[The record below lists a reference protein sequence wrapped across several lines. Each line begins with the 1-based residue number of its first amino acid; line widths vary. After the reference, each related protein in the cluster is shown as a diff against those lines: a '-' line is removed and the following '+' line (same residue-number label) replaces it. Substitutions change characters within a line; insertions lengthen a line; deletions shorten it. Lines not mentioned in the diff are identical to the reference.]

1 MTLTATTL
9 LNRLLARGKFRHL
22 QILLRL
28 AEVGS
33 VQRTADAIGVT
44 QSSVTQTLAYLE
56 ALLET
61 PLFHRHA
68 KGVHPTDACR
78 DLLPLA
84 RQVLLGIQDT
94 AQAVEARHRQGE
106 GQVRL
111 LASISATHGLLIDHL
126 AEFHQR
132 WPGIQVHLREAEG
145 DEQLLALARGE
156 VDLIACRQPAV
167 TPERWTFHPLLADR
181 FAIVCRRQHPLAPAG
196 SANAAD
202 LQGAQWMA
210 LPTGS
215 AARERLDDIAARCTA
230 PLKLHPLI
238 TRTPTMMWWLLLE
251 HDLLA
256 VLPLTLVSPL
266 MKTGQVVELRVAG
279 EYPMQPL
286 GLLQP
291 ASHAAPAAQQL
302 SDFLRGQFAPLA

>member
-1 MTLTATTL
+1 MPLTATTL

-56 ALLET
+56 SLLET

-94 AQAVEARHRQGE
+94 AQAVEARHRQGD
-106 GQVRL
+106 GRVRL
-111 LASISATHGLLIDHL
+111 LASISATNGLLIDTM

-145 DEQLLALARGE
+145 DEQLQALARGE
-156 VDLIACRQPAV
+156 VDLIACREPPV
-167 TPERWTFHPLLADR
+167 IPERWLFHPLRADR
-181 FAIVCRRQHPLAPAG
+181 FAIVCRQQHPLAAAG
-196 SANAAD
+196 RADAAD
-202 LQGAQWMA
+202 LQSAEWMA
-210 LPTGS
+210 LPSGS
-215 AARERLDDIAARCTA
+215 AARERLDDIAARCSA
-230 PLKLHPLI
+230 PFRIHPLI
-238 TRTPTMMWWLLLE
+238 TRTPTMMWWLLLQ
-251 HDLLA
+251 HDLLT
-256 VLPLTLVSPL
+256 VLPLTMVSPL
-266 MKTGQVVELRVAG
+266 IQTGQAVELRVAG
-279 EYPMQPL
+279 EYPMKPL

-291 ASHAAPAAQQL
+291 ASHPAPAAQQL
-302 SDFLRGQFAPLA
+302 SDFLRGQFAPLT